1 VITYLYWA
9 LVFGLAF
16 GLVFLFASR
25 LSNWRAAAIAAATVL
40 LVGWAAHFF
49 YLEQVFVKRYGGVM
63 TIRVPEGQ
71 RHIAATWKEDNLWV
85 ENYDP
90 STNKCIFSEYAR
102 GNVLEGRV
110 TIENCDP
117 LAGHG
122 SPAGLAAE
130 TRDRDIT
137 SERSNIVE

>member
-1 VITYLYWA
+1 MITYLYWA

-16 GLVFLFASR
+16 VLVFFFASR
-25 LSNWRAAAIAAATVL
+25 LGNWRGAAFAAALVL
-40 LVGWAAHFF
+40 LVGWAAYFF

-71 RHIAATWKEDNLWV
+71 RHITATWKDDNLWV

-90 STNKCIFSEYAR
+90 LTNECVFSEYAR

-110 TIENCDP
+110 TIKNCSP
-117 LAGHG
+117 LAAHG
-122 SPAGLAAE
+122 SPATPAA
-130 TRDRDIT
+130 D
-137 SERSNIVE
+137 

>member
-16 GLVFLFASR
+16 VLVFFFASR
-25 LSNWRAAAIAAATVL
+25 LSNWRAAAIAATLVL
-40 LVGWAAHFF
+40 LVGWAGYFF
-49 YLEQVFVKRYGGVM
+49 YFEQVFVKRYGGVM

-90 STNKCIFSEYAR
+90 RTNECIFSEYAR

-110 TIENCDP
+110 TIKNCNP
-117 LAGHG
+117 LAAQG
-122 SPAGLAAE
+122 SPVGAAGE
-130 TRDRDIT
+130 
-137 SERSNIVE
+137 